1 MLRPRLHAMAK
12 TKRRL
17 RKNIEPKISSY
28 GTIFLLMVG
37 VNQEIKFDRTY
48 NLTQLIKIVLLTEK
62 FVVS

>member
-1 MLRPRLHAMAK
+1 MAK